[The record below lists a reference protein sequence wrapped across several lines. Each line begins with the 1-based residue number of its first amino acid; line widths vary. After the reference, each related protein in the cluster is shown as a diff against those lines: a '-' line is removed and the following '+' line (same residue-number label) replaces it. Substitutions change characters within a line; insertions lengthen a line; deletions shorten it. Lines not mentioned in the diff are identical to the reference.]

1 MVLYDFFFFLID
13 LEDEKELSPP
23 TSTLLSMNYVS
34 LNDCSH
40 RNTPFLKRETTNR
53 ENLGI
58 RLLQRKV
65 SNFTCITL
73 GNFFLQLRIV

>member
-1 MVLYDFFFFLID
+1 MILFLFLID
-13 LEDEKELSPP
+13 LEDEKELSP
-23 TSTLLSMNYVS
+23 TRTINELCS

>member
-1 MVLYDFFFFLID
+1 MNFFFKLI
-13 LEDEKELSPP
+13 LRMKKNCHHQQVPLINELC
-23 TSTLLSMNYVS
+23 S

-58 RLLQRKV
+58 RLLQQKV